1 MGHVTMQQVNVDA
14 PGKNGRSVILNDDAK
29 TAREIAGG
37 ACIESDNRL
46 FAQKTMRLPPARG
59 RAALMWITV
68 AFLAT
73 TWASETQ
80 GFPEARHA
88 QSDALANTRHAI
100 AARNGDFGGT
110 AGDHD
115 FETQVSRFGDKSV
128 LVAQATRGDT
138 DTEELQK
145 ALEQEHRRSE
155 LLIRDLCKSLQGD
168 RADRLEPAAESD
180 AAELK
185 KSLQQ
190 ESERVERLE
199 QDLAVARR
207 DVETQ
212 TALAAKANDDATQ
225 LKQVAESDA
234 AELRKSQQQ
243 ERERAERLEQDLA
256 AARRDVETQTALAAK
271 ANDDA
276 TQLKQVAEGDA
287 AELRK
292 SQQQGRERAERLEQ
306 DLAAARRDVET
317 QTALATRAN
326 DDATELKQVAESGSA
341 ELKRSLQKEH
351 DRAETLSQDL
361 SMARATIYAYDAQAG
376 KAGEQ
381 AADLKQAAESGTT
394 ELRKS
399 LEQERERAGRLKQ
412 DLAAAR
418 RDVETQTALATRA
431 NDDATELKQVA
442 ESGSAEL
449 KRSLQKEHDRAET
462 LAQDLSMA
470 RTTIYAYDAQARKAS
485 DQAADLKQ
493 AAESSA
499 AELGKSLQQERERAA
514 QLQQDLAAA
523 RREVET
529 ALAAKETTEATQ
541 LKQFAENG
549 AAGLKQSLQQ
559 EHDSAESLAQEL
571 SMTRTKIYAYEAQA
585 RKDSDQATDL
595 NQGAESG
602 TAELRKSLQQER
614 ERAERLEQDLAAA
627 RRDIETQTALAS
639 KASQEASQLKQV
651 AEVGSAELKRSLQQE
666 HDKAEALAQD
676 LSTART
682 KIYAY
687 EAQAR
692 KVGEQA
698 ADLKQAAESGAA
710 ELRKSLQQERERAA
724 RLEQDLAAARRDVEA
739 QTALAAKAN
748 EDATQLKQVAE
759 RGSAELKRSLQKEH
773 DRAEALAQDLSTA
786 RTKIYAYEAQTPNA
800 SDRAAGLKQAQT
812 ALAAKAGAEAA
823 RLRQVAENGSA
834 ELKRSL
840 QQERDRGARLER
852 ELVSERK
859 AKAAPAVSA
868 VVTAGQVMQDK
879 QVGPDAGDREGQ
891 TAGRARPRCR
901 AAYSLGWLLGLVDVE
916 DVIFRDSCIGFARS
930 GPGPKPVAADQATVA
945 KARGEAQLTPGDAAE
960 VARLV
965 ARASVLLSQGD
976 IGSARIVLERAAE
989 RGSAQA
995 SFTLAET
1002 YDPLMLLKWG
1012 TYGTRGDAAKAR
1024 DLYAKAQA
1032 GGIKE
1037 ATERLDAL
1045 RR

>member
-1 MGHVTMQQVNVDA
+1 MRHVIVGA
-14 PGKNGRSVILNDDAK
+14 PGKNGRIVILNDDVK
-29 TAREIAGG
+29 TAREIASGS
-37 ACIESDNRL
+37 CIESNNSL
-46 FAQKTMRLPPARG
+46 FAQKTIRILPVRG
-59 RAALMWITV
+59 RAASLWITA

-88 QSDALANTRHAI
+88 QADALAKTQHAI
-100 AARNGDFGGT
+100 AARNVGFGGT
-110 AGDHD
+110 AGDRG
-115 FETQVSRFGDKSV
+115 FETVQASRFGGKSV
-128 LVAQATRGDT
+128 LIAQATTG

-145 ALEQEHRRSE
+145 ALEQEHRRAE
-155 LLIRDLCKSLQGD
+155 LLTRELTIARHLEILLTLHKARAESARFNQVSESEYAELRKSLQQERDQLKQASESGAAELCKSLQGD
-168 RADRLEPAAESD
+168 RADRLE
-180 AAELK
+180 
-185 KSLQQ
+185 
-190 ESERVERLE
+190 
-199 QDLAVARR
+199 QDLAAAKR

-225 LKQVAESDA
+225 LKQAAESDA
-234 AELRKSQQQ
+234 AELKKSLQQ
-243 ERERAERLEQDLA
+243 ERERAERLQLDLA
-256 AARRDVETQTALAAK
+256 AAWRDVQRQTALAVK

-276 TQLKQVAEGDA
+276 TQLKQAAEGDA
-287 AELRK
+287 AELKK
-292 SQQQGRERAERLEQ
+292 SLQQERDRAERLEQ

-317 QTALATRAN
+317 QTALATKAN
-326 DDATELKQVAESGSA
+326 DDAAQLKKVEESGSA
-341 ELKRSLQKEH
+341 ELKRSLQLEQ
-351 DRAETLSQDL
+351 DRAE
-361 SMARATIYAYDAQAG
+361 A
-376 KAGEQ
+376 
-381 AADLKQAAESGTT
+381 
-394 ELRKS
+394 
-399 LEQERERAGRLKQ
+399 
-412 DLAAAR
+412 
-418 RDVETQTALATRA
+418 
-431 NDDATELKQVA
+431 
-442 ESGSAEL
+442 
-449 KRSLQKEHDRAET
+449 

-800 SDRAAGLKQAQT
+800 SDRAAGLKQAEESSAAWLRKSLVQEWERKARLQQELAAARRDVETQT
-812 ALAAKAGAEAA
+812 ALAKTGAEAA

-868 VVTAGQVMQDK
+868 VVTAGQVLQDK
-879 QVGPDAGDREGQ
+879 QVGPDA
-891 TAGRARPRCR
+891 T
-901 AAYSLGWLLGLVDVE
+901 
-916 DVIFRDSCIGFARS
+916 
-930 GPGPKPVAADQATVA
+930 KPVAADQATVA
-945 KARGEAQLTPGDAAE
+945 KAGTT
-960 VARLV
+960 
-965 ARASVLLSQGD
+965 
-976 IGSARIVLERAAE
+976 
-989 RGSAQA
+989 AQA
-995 SFTLAET
+995 KQQCSVAIPSNPQGHWWSYRLIDGRKCWYEGK
-1002 YDPLMLLKWG
+1002 PMLSKSLLEWP
-1012 TYGTRGDAAKAR
+1012 
-1024 DLYAKAQA
+1024 
-1032 GGIKE
+1032 KE
-1037 ATERLDAL
+1037 AAAQPRSSGEITSAVTEKPDNPLDSQAWAPKD
-1045 RR
+1045 

>member
-1 MGHVTMQQVNVDA
+1 
-14 PGKNGRSVILNDDAK
+14 
-29 TAREIAGG
+29 
-37 ACIESDNRL
+37 
-46 FAQKTMRLPPARG
+46 
-59 RAALMWITV
+59 MWITV

-100 AARNGDFGGT
+100 AARNVDFGGT

-115 FETQVSRFGDKSV
+115 FETVQVSRFGDKSV

-145 ALEQEHRRSE
+145 ALEHEHRRSE
-155 LLIRDLCKSLQGD
+155 LLIRELCKSLQGD
-168 RADRLEPAAESD
+168 RADRLEPAAESG

-190 ESERVERLE
+190 ESERAERLE
-199 QDLAVARR
+199 QDLAV
-207 DVETQ
+207 
-212 TALAAKANDDATQ
+212 
-225 LKQVAESDA
+225 
-234 AELRKSQQQ
+234 
-243 ERERAERLEQDLA
+243 
-256 AARRDVETQTALAAK
+256 ARRDVETQTALAAK

-292 SQQQGRERAERLEQ
+292 SQQQERERAEGLEQDLAAARREVETQTALTVKANDDATQLKQVAEGDAAELRKSLQQGRERAERLEQ

-361 SMARATIYAYDAQAG
+361 SMARATIYAYEAQAR
-376 KAGEQ
+376 KAGDQ
-381 AADLKQAAESGTT
+381 AAGLKRAEESSAAW
-394 ELRKS
+394 LRKS
-399 LEQERERAGRLKQ
+399 LVQEWERKARLQ
-412 DLAAAR
+412 QELAAAR
-418 RDVETQTALATRA
+418 RDVET
-431 NDDATELKQVA
+431 
-442 ESGSAEL
+442 
-449 KRSLQKEHDRAET
+449 
-462 LAQDLSMA
+462 
-470 RTTIYAYDAQARKAS
+470 
-485 DQAADLKQ
+485 
-493 AAESSA
+493 
-499 AELGKSLQQERERAA
+499 
-514 QLQQDLAAA
+514 
-523 RREVET
+523 
-529 ALAAKETTEATQ
+529 
-541 LKQFAENG
+541 
-549 AAGLKQSLQQ
+549 
-559 EHDSAESLAQEL
+559 
-571 SMTRTKIYAYEAQA
+571 
-585 RKDSDQATDL
+585 
-595 NQGAESG
+595 
-602 TAELRKSLQQER
+602 
-614 ERAERLEQDLAAA
+614 
-627 RRDIETQTALAS
+627 
-639 KASQEASQLKQV
+639 
-651 AEVGSAELKRSLQQE
+651 
-666 HDKAEALAQD
+666 
-676 LSTART
+676 
-682 KIYAY
+682 
-687 EAQAR
+687 
-692 KVGEQA
+692 
-698 ADLKQAAESGAA
+698 
-710 ELRKSLQQERERAA
+710 
-724 RLEQDLAAARRDVEA
+724 
-739 QTALAAKAN
+739 
-748 EDATQLKQVAE
+748 
-759 RGSAELKRSLQKEH
+759 
-773 DRAEALAQDLSTA
+773 
-786 RTKIYAYEAQTPNA
+786 
-800 SDRAAGLKQAQT
+800 QT

-891 TAGRARPRCR
+891 TAGRAGPRCR

-916 DVIFRDSCIGFARS
+916 DILDVIFRDSCIGFARS

-945 KARGEAQLTPGDAAE
+945 KARGEAQLTRGDASE

-989 RGSAQA
+989 TGSAQA

>member
-292 SQQQGRERAERLEQ
+292 SQQQGRERAERLE
-306 DLAAARRDVET
+306 
-317 QTALATRAN
+317 
-326 DDATELKQVAESGSA
+326 
-341 ELKRSLQKEH
+341 
-351 DRAETLSQDL
+351 
-361 SMARATIYAYDAQAG
+361 
-376 KAGEQ
+376 
-381 AADLKQAAESGTT
+381 
-394 ELRKS
+394 
-399 LEQERERAGRLKQ
+399 Q

-786 RTKIYAYEAQTPNA
+786 RTKIYAYEAQA
-800 SDRAAGLKQAQT
+800 RKAGDQAAGLKQAQT

-916 DVIFRDSCIGFARS
+916 DILDVIFRDSCIGFARS